1 MRQKEGKMERNMLVE
16 SNNERRSAGMTLQ
29 KETPLDSTDWHILR
43 ELQQDARLSY
53 RELGRRVGLSAPGT
67 AERVRKLEDA
77 GVLMGYH
84 AQLNLAKVGLPLTA
98 WIQLRCAPGK
108 CLMKTTHAADFP
120 EVMEMHKLSGQYCS
134 LLKVVVP
141 GVAQL
146 EACLERLGEHGELI
160 SNIVLFSPLTSRILE
175 QEPRQEKGDLLP
187 EQIWAT

>member
-1 MRQKEGKMERNMLVE
+1 MKRNMLGE
-16 SNNERRSAGMTLQ
+16 SNNERRFASMVLQ

-77 GVLMGYH
+77 GVLTGYH
-84 AQLNLAKVGLPLTA
+84 AQLNLAKVGLSLTA

-108 CLMKTTHAADFP
+108 CLMKTTSAADFP

-141 GVAQL
+141 SVQQL
-146 EACLERLGEHGELI
+146 EACLERLGEHGELT
-160 SNIVLFSPLTSRILE
+160 SNIVLFSPLTGRILE
-175 QEPRQEKGDLLP
+175 QEPSKGEGDPLP
-187 EQIWAT
+187 GRVWAT